1 MRAHH
6 PPSTAVALGIALL
19 VALSGLLVAPGR
31 AVATGEDQFRAYW
44 VDAFGEG
51 IFTPAEVDELVDDA
65 KAGNFN
71 ALVVQVGRRGDC
83 FCNNAIMPRTQANI
97 APYPYDPLQTLIDK
111 AHAEGIEVHAWVIAT
126 AIWNSGTAPR
136 DPNHVYN
143 THGPSK
149 TGYDN
154 WVMTR
159 YDGSRPGDTY
169 VDPGHPAA
177 ADYVVSMY
185 TSVVANYDVDGIN
198 FDRIRYPDGQLPAWP
213 LDNGWGY
220 NQVALDRFHAA
231 TGRSDRPVPNDPQ
244 WSQWRRDQITN
255 IVRRVYLESHA
266 IKPDIVVSADTIT
279 YGDGPGGPD
288 QPGGWEDSRPYRE
301 TLQDWRAWMEE
312 GILDLNI
319 PMNYKREFCTG
330 GPIPGCFGG
339 FSQQAWYDHWNEFA
353 KDHAYGRQVAIGSAI
368 YLNSIGDSVT
378 QVREALAPSA
388 AGNPSHGWVGYSYRT
403 PDSLTNT
410 GQRSGDASRA
420 ELTRALTQPSEYDA
434 VTPPVF
440 AEPAAVPARPW
451 LAAPT
456 LGHVLARVTDADGAP
471 FDQVIVEL
479 YDAETDA
486 FIGERLTDGFGFVGF
501 VDLAPGRY
509 KAIVDDA
516 VVHGQRVAVFSI
528 AAGAVTEVA
537 IVPKRR

>member
-1 MRAHH
+1 MKVNH
-6 PPSTAVALGIALL
+6 PTSLAFGLALL
-19 VALSGLLVAPGR
+19 LGLSGMLLAPADRVA
-31 AVATGEDQFRAYW
+31 AADDDQFRAYW

-51 IFTPAEVDELVDDA
+51 IFNPAQVDELVSDA
-65 KAGNFN
+65 MAGNFN

-83 FCNNAIMPRTQANI
+83 FCNNAIMPRTQAFI
-97 APYPYDPLQTLIDK
+97 DPLPYDPLQTLIDK
-111 AHAEGIEVHAWVIAT
+111 AHAEGIEVHAWIIAT

-149 TGYDN
+149 TGTDN
-154 WVMTR
+154 WIMPR

-169 VDPGHPAA
+169 LDPGHPDA
-177 ADYVVSMY
+177 ADYIVSMY
-185 TSVVANYDVDGIN
+185 TSVVENYDVDGIN
-198 FDRIRYPDGQLPAWP
+198 FDRIRYPDGQLAAWP
-213 LDNGWGY
+213 ADNSWGY
-220 NQVALDRFHAA
+220 NPVALERFHAA
-231 TGRSDRPVPNDPQ
+231 TGRTDKPLPDDAE

-266 IKPDIVVSADTIT
+266 LKPGIVISADTIT

-288 QPGGWEDSRPYRE
+288 SPGGWEQSRPYRE

-339 FSQQAWYDHWNEFA
+339 FSQQAWYEHWNDFV
-353 KDHAYGRQVAIGSAI
+353 KDHAYDRQVAVGSAV
-368 YLNSIGDSVT
+368 YLNSISDSII
-378 QVREALAPSA
+378 QARKALADSS
-388 AGNPSHGWVGYSYRT
+388 AGNPSHGWVAYSYRT
-403 PDSLTNT
+403 PDTLTNT
-410 GQRSGDASRA
+410 GQRSGDESRA
-420 ELTRALTQPSEYDA
+420 ELTRALTEPSEYDE

-440 AEPAAVPARPW
+440 AAPAAVPVMPW

-456 LGHVLARVTDADGAP
+456 TGHVLASVTDADGEQL
-471 FDQVIVEL
+471 DQVQVEL
-479 YDAETDA
+479 YEAETDA
-486 FIGERLTDGFGFVGF
+486 LVGTRLTDGSGWFGF

-509 KAIVDDA
+509 KAMVDGD
-516 VVHGQRVAVFSI
+516 VVHGQRVVTFSVV
-528 AAGAVTEVA
+528 AGQVTEVA
-537 IVPKRR
+537 ITPMRR